1 MANKRSLPLP
11 HLRAQRT
18 AQRNLGNASQ
28 MVGTNQQVLN
38 FFMFAF
44 GRTHY
49 WQKIEQCGLQ
59 SLAVPSNN
67 RHLAYRGLDIEQLN
81 LVDDEKQMLLEMLQ
95 PVG

>member
-1 MANKRSLPLP
+1 MANKRYIPVP
-11 HLRAQRT
+11 HLRTQRA
-18 AQRNLGNASQ
+18 AQRNLGDASQ

-49 WQKIEQCGLQ
+49 WRKIEQCGLQ
-59 SLAVPSNN
+59 SLALPSQN
-67 RHLAYRGLDIEQLN
+67 RRLAYRGPDIEQLN
-81 LVDDEKQMLLEMLQ
+81 LSDDEKQMLLEMLQ